1 MSVNGEEL
9 TFLKINQERQLPD
22 WANRDIIVRFF
33 HETMKPWHDRLE
45 DIVHGLDYAFSDAKG
60 EGGFLMLAGQNRI
73 LVGALLM
80 LNTGMKGYVPGNLLL
95 FVAVDPN
102 RRGSGLGTKIIQR
115 SIAEC
120 EGDIKLHVEYENPAK
135 CLYERLGFTN
145 KYAEMR
151 FKQ

>member
-1 MSVNGEEL
+1 MSIIEKDL
-9 TFLKINQERQLPD
+9 KFLKVTREDQLPN
-22 WANRDIIVRFF
+22 WASRDIVVRFF

-80 LNTGMKGYVPGNLLL
+80 LNTGMKGYVPKNLLL
-95 FVAVDPN
+95 FVAVNPSQ
-102 RRGSGLGTKIIQR
+102 RGSGLGTKIIQS

-120 EGDIKLHVEYENPAK
+120 EGDVKLHVEYENPAK
-135 CLYERLGFTN
+135 HLYERLGFTN

-151 FKQ
+151 FKK